1 MWRAFRMTEFNTAAE
16 KRDCV
21 LGCGDA
27 APYLPRK
34 QSFHVFAWETE
45 AGKSMP
51 IHFAGFT
58 IKKEKEGDMK
68 KEQFGGIMREKKA
81 IPNIFKFA

>member
-1 MWRAFRMTEFNTAAE
+1 
-16 KRDCV
+16 
-21 LGCGDA
+21 
-27 APYLPRK
+27 
-34 QSFHVFAWETE
+34 
-45 AGKSMP
+45 MP

-81 IPNIFKFA
+81 ILTYSNLLKC